1 MTCVSVRRPCY
12 VRGDSCVA
20 GRRRNPALDE
30 MCIGALTVLR
40 KGKLLRGRS
49 SPESCARW
57 HVCPCVDRAALGET
71 LAWPV
76 VAGIL
81 RCVSVRRPCCV
92 RGSSCVAGR
101 RRNPVCVCRCIR
113 ASTVLRKGK
122 LLRRCVCAYCVYI
135 YIYITCICIYIYLFI
150 YEIPSKFALIK
161 SLLECASDGGRR
173 MKSVQTRGNSQKR
186 CFFCLRMLARFG
198 VWA

>member
-1 MTCVSVRRPCY
+1 MNNTDVATFGCCLVAVS
-12 VRGDSCVA
+12 G
-20 GRRRNPALDE
+20 
-30 MCIGALTVLR
+30 I
-40 KGKLLRGRS
+40 
-49 SPESCARW
+49 
-57 HVCPCVDRAALGET
+57 
-71 LAWPV
+71 
-76 VAGIL
+76 GIL
-81 RCVSVRRPCCV
+81 RAPRESVRRPCCV

-135 YIYITCICIYIYLFI
+135 YIYYMYMHIYIYLFI

-173 MKSVQTRGNSQKR
+173 MKSVQTRGNSQKT
-186 CFFCLRMLARFG
+186 MLFLFAHACAFWG
-198 VWA
+198 VGIMFA